1 MLDLSKLKALEFPKK
16 EVEVEIMGELQKVE
30 VSAFGD
36 DIYLELADIKD
47 SNPTNC
53 EYLSRKILLNKCAGL
68 SEDDAKILLSKDGRA
83 ATKILTEIFE
93 ITDAFDAERKKIREN
108 AKKKSGQSDSVN
120 MKG

>member
-1 MLDLSKLKALEFPKK
+1 MLDLSKLKALELPKK
-16 EVEVEIMGELQKVE
+16 EVEVEILGELQKVE

-36 DIYLELADIKD
+36 DIYLELSDIKD

-68 SEDDAKILLSKDGRA
+68 SDDDAKILLSKDGRA
-83 ATKILTEIFE
+83 ATKILTYIFE

>member
-1 MLDLSKLKALEFPKK
+1 MLDLSKLKALELPKK
-16 EVEVEIMGELQKVE
+16 EVEVEILGELQKVE

-36 DIYLELADIKD
+36 DIYLELSDIKD

-68 SEDDAKILLSKDGRA
+68 SDDDAKILLSKDGRA

>member
-1 MLDLSKLKALEFPKK
+1 MLDLSKLKALELPKK
-16 EVEVEIMGELQKVE
+16 EVEVEILGELQKVE
-30 VSAFGD
+30 ISAFGD
-36 DIYLELADIKD
+36 DICLELADIKD
-47 SNPTNC
+47 FNPTNC

-68 SEDDAKILLSKDGRA
+68 SDDDAKILLSKDGRA